1 MSDQSVPT
9 PPNPDSQR
17 LYEAMSRI
25 TEQSRRITQSFIERQ
40 TSEPREFNPLAPAVV
55 SKAYQALWQQMLTDP
70 GRLVEAQV
78 SLWQD
83 YAKLWENT
91 ARRMAGEEVEP
102 TVTPEPGDRRF
113 TDEAWSENP
122 LYDHIKQSYLLAS
135 KFMLSTV
142 RETEG
147 LDAHTAHKVDFYTRQ
162 FIDALAPTNFA
173 MTNPEVARR
182 TVETGGENLV
192 QGLSNMLEDLE
203 RGQGRLRVR
212 MTDPEKF
219 KLGEN
224 VAVTP
229 GKVVFENDLMQL
241 LQYAPATQTV
251 RKRPLLIVPPWI
263 NKYYILDLRPKNS
276 FIKWAVEQGHTVFVI
291 SWVNPDE
298 RLADKTMSDYL
309 LEGPVAALEAVGKAT
324 GEPRVNAIG
333 YCLGGTLLAATL
345 AYLKARDA
353 AEPAAP
359 ASGAWS
365 EQGLAPAT
373 AVETVE
379 AAQNAAMGESAE
391 SGGTGGTGG
400 AEEAGETE
408 GEEAGKD
415 ATITHAPRA
424 AGSAGE
430 AASVAA
436 QELAAAQN
444 AEPTAETAESAA
456 LRESA
461 APSAAGRR
469 PSIESATFFTTMVDF
484 AEPGELGVFIDEE
497 QLALVEESMK
507 DKGYFDGAKMAEAF
521 NLLRANDLIWS
532 FVINNYLMGKDPF
545 PFDLLYWNS
554 DSTRMP
560 RAMHSAYLRDMY
572 QDNRL
577 RESGGI
583 TLDGVP
589 IDLSSID
596 VPVYIL
602 STREDHIAPWKSTY
616 AATRLYRGPTRFVL
630 TMSGHIA
637 GVVNPPSAKK
647 YGYFIGEVAETPDA
661 WLESATA
668 HEGSWWPDWDAWVSE
683 HDGGEAPAREPG
695 AGALPV
701 IEDAPGR
708 YVKVRI
714 E

>member
-1 MSDQSVPT
+1 MSDQPSPT
-9 PPNPDSQR
+9 PTTPDPQH
-17 LYEAMSRI
+17 LYEAMGRI
-25 TEQSRRITQSFIERQ
+25 TEQSRRIMQSFIERQ
-40 TSEPREFNPLAPAVV
+40 ANEPREFDPLAPAVV

-70 GRLVEAQV
+70 RRLVEAQV
-78 SLWQD
+78 ALWQD

-91 ARRMAGEEVEP
+91 ARRMAGEEVAP
-102 TVTPEPGDRRF
+102 AVTPEPGDRRF
-113 TDEAWSENP
+113 KDEAWSENP

-241 LQYAPATQTV
+241 LQYAPATETV
-251 RKRPLLIVPPWI
+251 RRRPLLIVPPWI
-263 NKYYILDLRPKNS
+263 NKYYILDLRPRNS
-276 FIKWAVEQGHTVFVI
+276 FIKWAVGQGHTVFVI

-309 LEGPVAALEAVGKAT
+309 LEGPIAALEAVGQAT
-324 GEPRVNAIG
+324 GESSVNAIG

-345 AYLKARDA
+345 AYLKAAD
-353 AEPAAP
+353 
-359 ASGAWS
+359 
-365 EQGLAPAT
+365 
-373 AVETVE
+373 
-379 AAQNAAMGESAE
+379 
-391 SGGTGGTGG
+391 
-400 AEEAGETE
+400 
-408 GEEAGKD
+408 
-415 ATITHAPRA
+415 
-424 AGSAGE
+424 
-430 AASVAA
+430 
-436 QELAAAQN
+436 
-444 AEPTAETAESAA
+444 
-456 LRESA
+456 
-461 APSAAGRR
+461 RR

-484 AEPGELGVFIDEE
+484 SEPGELGVFIDEE

-572 QDNRL
+572 QNNRL
-577 RESGGI
+577 REPGGI

-589 IDLSSID
+589 IDLTSID

-602 STREDHIAPWKSTY
+602 STREDHIAPWRSTY
-616 AATRLYRGPTRFVL
+616 AATKLYGGPIRFVL
-630 TMSGHIA
+630 AMSGHIA

-647 YGYFIGEVAETPDA
+647 YGHFTGELADTPDE
-661 WLESATA
+661 WLEAAAA
-668 HEGSWWPDWDAWVSE
+668 HDGSWWPDWDAWVSE
-683 HDGGEAPAREPG
+683 WSGGETPPRVPG

>member
-1 MSDQSVPT
+1 MSDQPSPT
-9 PPNPDSQR
+9 PANPDPER
-17 LYEAMSRI
+17 LYETMGRI
-25 TEQSRRITQSFIERQ
+25 TEQSRRIMQSFIERQ
-40 TSEPREFNPLAPAVV
+40 ANEPREFNPLAPAVV

-70 GRLVEAQV
+70 RRLVEAQV
-78 SLWQD
+78 ALWQD

-91 ARRMAGEEVEP
+91 ARRMAGEEVAP
-102 TVTPEPGDRRF
+102 AVTPEPGDRRF
-113 TDEAWSENP
+113 KDEAWSENP
-122 LYDHIKQSYLLAS
+122 LYDHVKQSYLLAS

-219 KLGEN
+219 RLGEN

-241 LQYAPATQTV
+241 LQYTPTTETV

-276 FIKWAVEQGHTVFVI
+276 FIKWAVGQGHTVFVI

-298 RLADKTMSDYL
+298 RLAGKTMSDYL
-309 LEGPVAALEAVGKAT
+309 LEGPVAALEAVGQAT
-324 GEPRVNAIG
+324 GETRVNAIG

-345 AYLKARDA
+345 AYLNAADA
-353 AEPAAP
+353 ANPPAP
-359 ASGAWS
+359 
-365 EQGLAPAT
+365 ET
-373 AVETVE
+373 A
-379 AAQNAAMGESAE
+379 AE
-391 SGGTGGTGG
+391 SGD
-400 AEEAGETE
+400 AGEKPT
-408 GEEAGKD
+408 D
-415 ATITHAPRA
+415 
-424 AGSAGE
+424 AGE
-430 AASVAA
+430 AQAA
-436 QELAAAQN
+436 ESEDAGHDTQESKAAEAAGAAVMQ
-444 AEPTAETAESAA
+444 ESAA
-456 LRESA
+456 LST
-461 APSAAGRR
+461 AGRR

-497 QLALVEESMK
+497 QLALVEESMQ

-560 RAMHSAYLRDMY
+560 REMHSAYLRDMY

-577 RESGGI
+577 REPGGI

-589 IDLSSID
+589 IDLASID

-616 AATRLYRGPTRFVL
+616 AATHLYSGPIRFVL
-630 TMSGHIA
+630 AMSGHIA
-637 GVVNPPSAKK
+637 GVVNPPSANK
-647 YGYFIGEVAETPDA
+647 YGHFTGDLADTPDE
-661 WLESATA
+661 WLEAATA
-668 HEGSWWPDWDAWVSE
+668 RDGSWWPDWDAWVSE
-683 HDGGEAPAREPG
+683 WSGGETPPREPG

>member
-1 MSDQSVPT
+1 MNDSSDPT
-9 PPNPDSQR
+9 SPAPNPDPQR
-17 LYEAMSRI
+17 LYAAMTRVA
-25 TEQSRRITQSFIERQ
+25 EQSQRIMQAFVERQ
-40 TSEPREFNPLAPAVV
+40 ANEPREFDPLAPAVV
-55 SKAYQALWQQMLTDP
+55 SKAYQTLWQQMLSDP
-70 GRLVEAQV
+70 RRLVEAQV
-78 SLWQD
+78 ALWQD

-102 TVTPEPGDRRF
+102 AAAPEPGDRRF
-113 TDEAWSENP
+113 KDEAWSENP

-162 FIDALAPTNFA
+162 FVDALAPTNFA

-219 KLGEN
+219 NLGEN

-241 LQYAPATQTV
+241 LQYAPATETV
-251 RKRPLLIVPPWI
+251 RRRPLLIVPPWI

-276 FIKWAVEQGHTVFVI
+276 FIQWAVDQGHTVFVI

-298 RLADKTMSDYL
+298 RLAGTTMTDYL

-324 GEPRVNAIG
+324 GESSVNAIG

-345 AYLKARDA
+345 AYLKAT
-353 AEPAAP
+353 
-359 ASGAWS
+359 S
-365 EQGLAPAT
+365 Q
-373 AVETVE
+373 
-379 AAQNAAMGESAE
+379 
-391 SGGTGGTGG
+391 
-400 AEEAGETE
+400 
-408 GEEAGKD
+408 
-415 ATITHAPRA
+415 
-424 AGSAGE
+424 
-430 AASVAA
+430 
-436 QELAAAQN
+436 
-444 AEPTAETAESAA
+444 
-456 LRESA
+456 
-461 APSAAGRR
+461 R

-497 QLALVEESMK
+497 QLALVEESMQ
-507 DKGYFDGAKMAEAF
+507 DTGYFDGAKMAEAF

-532 FVINNYLMGKDPF
+532 FVVNNYLMGKDPF

-572 QDNRL
+572 QNNRL
-577 RESGGI
+577 REPGGI
-583 TLDGVP
+583 TLGGVP
-589 IDLSSID
+589 INLSTID

-616 AATRLYRGPTRFVL
+616 AATRLYRGPVRFVL
-630 TMSGHIA
+630 AMSGHIA
-637 GVVNPPSAKK
+637 GVVNPPSANK
-647 YGYFIGEVAETPDA
+647 YGYYTGETTETPEA
-661 WLESATA
+661 WFEAAVA

-695 AGALPV
+695 ADALPA
-701 IEDAPGR
+701 IENAPGR

>member
-1 MSDQSVPT
+1 MSDQPAQT
-9 PPNPDSQR
+9 PAQPDLQR
-17 LYEAMSRI
+17 LQAAMSRI
-25 TEQSRRITQSFIERQ
+25 TEQSQRIAQAFIERQ
-40 TSEPREFNPLAPAVV
+40 ASSPREFNPLEPAVV

-70 GRLVEAQV
+70 KRLVEAQV

-91 ARRMAGEEVEP
+91 ARRMAGEDVEP
-102 TVTPEPGDRRF
+102 AATPAPGDRRF
-113 TDEAWSENP
+113 KDDAWSENP

-203 RGQGRLRVR
+203 QGQGRLRVR
-212 MTDPEKF
+212 MTDLEKF

-241 LQYAPATQTV
+241 LQYVPATETV
-251 RKRPLLIVPPWI
+251 RTRPLLIVPPWI

-276 FIKWAVEQGHTVFVI
+276 FIKWAVDQGHTVFVI

-298 RLADKTMSDYL
+298 RLAGKSMDDYL
-309 LEGPVAALEAVGKAT
+309 LEGPVAALDAIEQAT
-324 GEPRVNAIG
+324 GESRINAIG

-353 AEPAAP
+353 ADVAEPAAR
-359 ASGAWS
+359 
-365 EQGLAPAT
+365 
-373 AVETVE
+373 
-379 AAQNAAMGESAE
+379 NA
-391 SGGTGGTGG
+391 
-400 AEEAGETE
+400 
-408 GEEAGKD
+408 D
-415 ATITHAPRA
+415 
-424 AGSAGE
+424 
-430 AASVAA
+430 
-436 QELAAAQN
+436 
-444 AEPTAETAESAA
+444 
-456 LRESA
+456 
-461 APSAAGRR
+461 RR
-469 PSIESATFFTTMVDF
+469 PVVESATFFTTMVDF
-484 AEPGELGVFIDEE
+484 EEPGELGVFIDEE
-497 QLALVEESMK
+497 QLSLVEESMEE
-507 DKGYFDGAKMAEAF
+507 KGYFDGAKMAEAF

-532 FVINNYLMGKDPF
+532 FVINNYLMGRDPF

-572 QDNRL
+572 QNNRL
-577 RESGGI
+577 REPGGI

-589 IDLSSID
+589 IDLTAID

-602 STREDHIAPWKSTY
+602 STREDHIAPWRSTY
-616 AATRLYRGPTRFVL
+616 AATGLYRGPVRFVL
-630 TMSGHIA
+630 AMSGHIA
-637 GVVNPPSAKK
+637 GVVNPPAANK
-647 YGYFIGEVAETPDA
+647 YGYFTGELAATPDA
-661 WLESATA
+661 WLDAAAA
-668 HEGSWWPDWDAWVSE
+668 HDGSWWPDWHAWVSE
-683 HDGGEAPAREPG
+683 HDGGEAAPREPG

-701 IEDAPGR
+701 IENAPGR
-708 YVKVRI
+708 YVKIRI

>member
-1 MSDQSVPT
+1 MSDQPART
-9 PPNPDSQR
+9 PAQPDLQR
-17 LYEAMSRI
+17 LQEAMSRI
-25 TEQSRRITQSFIERQ
+25 TEQSQRIAQAFVERQ
-40 TSEPREFNPLAPAVV
+40 ASSPREFNPLEPAVV

-70 GRLVEAQV
+70 KRLVEAQV

-91 ARRMAGEEVEP
+91 ARRMAGEDVEP
-102 TVTPEPGDRRF
+102 AAAPEPGDRRF
-113 TDEAWSENP
+113 KHDDWSENP

-203 RGQGRLRVR
+203 RGQGQLRVR
-212 MTDPEKF
+212 MTDLEKF

-241 LQYAPATQTV
+241 LQYVPTTEAV
-251 RKRPLLIVPPWI
+251 RTRPLLVVPPWI

-276 FIKWAVEQGHTVFVI
+276 FIKWAVDQGHTVFVI

-298 RLADKTMSDYL
+298 RLAEKSMDDYL
-309 LEGPVAALEAVGKAT
+309 LEGPVAALDAIGQAT
-324 GEPRVNAIG
+324 GESRVNAIG

-353 AEPAAP
+353 AEAGKVEQPSTAAQSGPAADTEED
-359 ASGAWS
+359 GES
-365 EQGLAPAT
+365 EEAATVARAPDTGLVVDPAT
-373 AVETVE
+373 E
-379 AAQNAAMGESAE
+379 AATAR
-391 SGGTGGTGG
+391 
-400 AEEAGETE
+400 
-408 GEEAGKD
+408 D
-415 ATITHAPRA
+415 P
-424 AGSAGE
+424 
-430 AASVAA
+430 
-436 QELAAAQN
+436 AAATG
-444 AEPTAETAESAA
+444 AV
-456 LRESA
+456 
-461 APSAAGRR
+461 GR
-469 PSIESATFFTTMVDF
+469 PVIESATFFTTMIDF
-484 AEPGELGVFIDEE
+484 EEPGELGVFIDEE
-497 QLALVEESMK
+497 QLSLVEESMEE
-507 DKGYFDGAKMAEAF
+507 KGYFDGAKMAEAF

-572 QDNRL
+572 QNNRL
-577 RESGGI
+577 REPGGI

-589 IDLSSID
+589 IDLTTID

-602 STREDHIAPWKSTY
+602 STREDHIAPWRSTY
-616 AATRLYRGPTRFVL
+616 AATGLYRGPVRFVL
-630 TMSGHIA
+630 AMSGHIA
-637 GVVNPPSAKK
+637 GVVNPPSSNK
-647 YGYFIGEVAETPDA
+647 YGYFTGELAATPDA
-661 WLESATA
+661 WLEAAAA
-668 HEGSWWPDWDAWVSE
+668 HDGSWWPDWDAWVSE
-683 HDGGEAPAREPG
+683 HDGGDATPREPG
-695 AGALPV
+695 DGALPV

>member
-1 MSDQSVPT
+1 MSDQPSPT
-9 PPNPDSQR
+9 PTTPDPQR
-17 LYEAMSRI
+17 LYEAMGRI
-25 TEQSRRITQSFIERQ
+25 TEQSRRIMQSFVERQ
-40 TSEPREFNPLAPAVV
+40 ANEPREFDPLAPAVV

-70 GRLVEAQV
+70 RRLVEAQV
-78 SLWQD
+78 ALWQD

-102 TVTPEPGDRRF
+102 AVTPEPGDRRF
-113 TDEAWSENP
+113 KDDAWSENP

-147 LDAHTAHKVDFYTRQ
+147 LDTHTAHKVDFYTRQ

-219 KLGEN
+219 RLGEN

-241 LQYAPATQTV
+241 LQYAPATETV

-276 FIKWAVEQGHTVFVI
+276 FIRWAVGQGHTVFVI

-309 LEGPVAALEAVGKAT
+309 LEGPVAALEAVGRAT
-324 GEPRVNAIG
+324 GESSVNAIG

-345 AYLKARDA
+345 AYL
-353 AEPAAP
+353 
-359 ASGAWS
+359 
-365 EQGLAPAT
+365 
-373 AVETVE
+373 
-379 AAQNAAMGESAE
+379 N
-391 SGGTGGTGG
+391 
-400 AEEAGETE
+400 
-408 GEEAGKD
+408 
-415 ATITHAPRA
+415 
-424 AGSAGE
+424 
-430 AASVAA
+430 
-436 QELAAAQN
+436 
-444 AEPTAETAESAA
+444 
-456 LRESA
+456 
-461 APSAAGRR
+461 AAGRR

-560 RAMHSAYLRDMY
+560 REMHSAYLRDMY

-577 RESGGI
+577 REPGGI

-616 AATRLYRGPTRFVL
+616 AATRLYSGPMRFVL
-630 TMSGHIA
+630 AMSGHIA
-637 GVVNPPSAKK
+637 GVVNPPSANK
-647 YGYFIGEVAETPDA
+647 YGYFTGEVAGTPDA
-661 WLESATA
+661 WIEGAAA
-668 HEGSWWPDWDAWVSE
+668 HEGSWWPDWDAWVSV

-695 AGALPV
+695 AGALPI

>member
-1 MSDQSVPT
+1 MSDQPTPT
-9 PPNPDSQR
+9 PPTPDPER
-17 LYEAMSRI
+17 LYAAMTRV
-25 TEQSRRITQSFIERQ
+25 TEQSRRIVQAFVERQ
-40 TSEPREFNPLAPAVV
+40 ADGPREFNPLEPAVI
-55 SKAYQALWQQMLTDP
+55 SKAYQELWQQMLTNP
-70 GRLVEAQV
+70 ARLVEAQV

-102 TVTPEPGDRRF
+102 TVTPAAGDRRF
-113 TDEAWSENP
+113 TDDTWSENP

-142 RETEG
+142 RETDG
-147 LDAHTAHKVDFYTRQ
+147 LDPHTAQKVDFYTRQ
-162 FIDALAPTNFA
+162 FVDALAPTNFA

-192 QGLSNMLEDLE
+192 QGLANMLEDLE
-203 RGQGRLRVR
+203 RGQGRLRIR
-212 MTDPEKF
+212 MTDLEKF

-241 LQYAPATQTV
+241 LQYSPTTATV
-251 RKRPLLIVPPWI
+251 RTRPLLIIPPWI

-276 FIKWAVEQGHTVFVI
+276 FIRWAVDQGHTVFVI

-298 RLADKTMSDYL
+298 RLAGKSMDDYL
-309 LEGPVAALEAVGKAT
+309 LEGPVAALDAIGQAT
-324 GEPRVNAIG
+324 GEDRVNAIG

-345 AYLKARDA
+345 AWLKAR
-353 AEPAAP
+353 
-359 ASGAWS
+359 
-365 EQGLAPAT
+365 
-373 AVETVE
+373 
-379 AAQNAAMGESAE
+379 
-391 SGGTGGTGG
+391 
-400 AEEAGETE
+400 
-408 GEEAGKD
+408 
-415 ATITHAPRA
+415 
-424 AGSAGE
+424 
-430 AASVAA
+430 
-436 QELAAAQN
+436 
-444 AEPTAETAESAA
+444 
-456 LRESA
+456 
-461 APSAAGRR
+461 RR
-469 PSIESATFFTTMVDF
+469 PAIDSATFFTTMVDF
-484 AEPGELGVFIDEE
+484 EAPGELGVFIDEE

-507 DKGYFDGAKMAEAF
+507 ETGYFDGAKMAEAF

-572 QDNRL
+572 QHNRL
-577 RESGGI
+577 REPGGI
-583 TLDGVP
+583 SLAGVP
-589 IDLSSID
+589 IDLTTVDLPI
-596 VPVYIL
+596 YIL
-602 STREDHIAPWKSTY
+602 STREDHIAPWRSTY
-616 AATRLYRGPTRFVL
+616 AATRLYRGPIRFVL
-630 TMSGHIA
+630 AMSGHIA
-637 GVVNPPSAKK
+637 GVVNPPAANK
-647 YGYFIGEVAETPDA
+647 YGYFTGELAATPEA

-668 HEGSWWPDWDAWVSE
+668 HDGSWWPDWDAWVSA
-683 HDGGEAPAREPG
+683 HDGGETEPREPG

>member
-1 MSDQSVPT
+1 MSDQPAQT
-9 PPNPDSQR
+9 PAQPDLQR
-17 LYEAMSRI
+17 LQAAMSRI
-25 TEQSRRITQSFIERQ
+25 TEQSQRIAQAFIERQ
-40 TSEPREFNPLAPAVV
+40 ASSPREFNPLEPAVV

-70 GRLVEAQV
+70 KRLVEAQV

-91 ARRMAGEEVEP
+91 ARRMAGEDVEP
-102 TVTPEPGDRRF
+102 AATPAPGDRRF
-113 TDEAWSENP
+113 KDDAWSENP

-212 MTDPEKF
+212 MTDLEKF

-241 LQYAPATQTV
+241 LQYVPATETV
-251 RKRPLLIVPPWI
+251 RTRPLLIVPPWI

-276 FIKWAVEQGHTVFVI
+276 FIKWAVDQGHTVFVI

-298 RLADKTMSDYL
+298 RLAGKSMDDYL
-309 LEGPVAALEAVGKAT
+309 LEGPVAALDAIEQAT
-324 GEPRVNAIG
+324 GESRINAIG

-353 AEPAAP
+353 ADVAEPAAR
-359 ASGAWS
+359 
-365 EQGLAPAT
+365 
-373 AVETVE
+373 
-379 AAQNAAMGESAE
+379 NA
-391 SGGTGGTGG
+391 
-400 AEEAGETE
+400 
-408 GEEAGKD
+408 D
-415 ATITHAPRA
+415 
-424 AGSAGE
+424 
-430 AASVAA
+430 
-436 QELAAAQN
+436 
-444 AEPTAETAESAA
+444 
-456 LRESA
+456 
-461 APSAAGRR
+461 RR
-469 PSIESATFFTTMVDF
+469 PVIESATFFTTMVDF
-484 AEPGELGVFIDEE
+484 EEPGELGVFIDEE
-497 QLALVEESMK
+497 QLSLVEESMEE
-507 DKGYFDGAKMAEAF
+507 KGYFDGAKMAEAF

-532 FVINNYLMGKDPF
+532 FVINNYLMGRDPF

-572 QDNRL
+572 QNNRL
-577 RESGGI
+577 REPGGI

-589 IDLSSID
+589 IDLTAID

-602 STREDHIAPWKSTY
+602 STREDHIAPWRSTY
-616 AATRLYRGPTRFVL
+616 AATGLYRGPVRFVL
-630 TMSGHIA
+630 AMSGHIA
-637 GVVNPPSAKK
+637 GVVNPPSANK
-647 YGYFIGEVAETPDA
+647 YGYFTGELAATPDA
-661 WLESATA
+661 WLDAAAA
-668 HEGSWWPDWDAWVSE
+668 HDGSWWPDWDAWVSE
-683 HDGGEAPAREPG
+683 HDGGEAAPREPG

-701 IEDAPGR
+701 IENAPGR
-708 YVKVRI
+708 YVKIRI

>member
-1 MSDQSVPT
+1 MSDQPART
-9 PPNPDSQR
+9 PVQPDLQR
-17 LYEAMSRI
+17 LQEAMSRI
-25 TEQSRRITQSFIERQ
+25 TEQSQRIAQAFVERQ
-40 TSEPREFNPLAPAVV
+40 ASSPREFNPLDPAVV

-70 GRLVEAQV
+70 KRLVEAQV

-91 ARRMAGEEVEP
+91 ARRMAGEDVEP
-102 TVTPEPGDRRF
+102 AAAPEPGDRRF
-113 TDEAWSENP
+113 KDDAWSENP

-203 RGQGRLRVR
+203 RGQGQLRVR
-212 MTDPEKF
+212 MTDLEKF

-241 LQYAPATQTV
+241 LQYVPTTEAV
-251 RKRPLLIVPPWI
+251 RTRPLLLVPPWI

-276 FIKWAVEQGHTVFVI
+276 FIKWAVDQGHTVFVI

-298 RLADKTMSDYL
+298 RLAEKSMDDYL
-309 LEGPVAALEAVGKAT
+309 LEGPVAALDAIGQAT
-324 GEPRVNAIG
+324 GESRVNAIG

-353 AEPAAP
+353 AEAGKVEQPSTAAQSGPAADTEED
-359 ASGAWS
+359 GES
-365 EQGLAPAT
+365 EEAATVARAPDTGLAVDPAT
-373 AVETVE
+373 E
-379 AAQNAAMGESAE
+379 AA
-391 SGGTGGTGG
+391 T
-400 AEEAGETE
+400 
-408 GEEAGKD
+408 
-415 ATITHAPRA
+415 
-424 AGSAGE
+424 
-430 AASVAA
+430 A
-436 QELAAAQN
+436 QDPAAATG
-444 AEPTAETAESAA
+444 AV
-456 LRESA
+456 
-461 APSAAGRR
+461 GR
-469 PSIESATFFTTMVDF
+469 PVIESATFFTTMVDF
-484 AEPGELGVFIDEE
+484 EEPGELGVFIDEE
-497 QLALVEESMK
+497 QLSLVEESMEE
-507 DKGYFDGAKMAEAF
+507 KGYFDGTKMAEAF

-572 QDNRL
+572 QNNRL
-577 RESGGI
+577 REPGGI

-589 IDLSSID
+589 IDLTTID

-602 STREDHIAPWKSTY
+602 STREDHIAPWRSTY
-616 AATRLYRGPTRFVL
+616 AATGIYRGPVRFVL
-630 TMSGHIA
+630 AMSGHIA
-637 GVVNPPSAKK
+637 GVVNPPSANK
-647 YGYFIGEVAETPDA
+647 YGYFTGELAATPDA
-661 WLESATA
+661 WLEAAAA
-668 HEGSWWPDWDAWVSE
+668 HDGSWWPDWDAWVSE
-683 HDGGEAPAREPG
+683 HDGGEATPREPG
-695 AGALPV
+695 NGALPV

>member
-1 MSDQSVPT
+1 MSDQPSPVPS
-9 PPNPDSQR
+9 NPDSER
-17 LYEAMSRI
+17 LYAAMSRV
-25 TEQSRRITQSFIERQ
+25 TEQSQRIVQAFVERQ
-40 TSEPREFNPLAPAVV
+40 ASSPREFNPLEPAVI

-70 GRLVEAQV
+70 RRLVEAQV

-91 ARRMAGEEVEP
+91 ARRMAGEDGEDVEP
-102 TVTPEPGDRRF
+102 AAAPEPGDRRF
-113 TDEAWSENP
+113 KDDAWTENP

-142 RETEG
+142 RETQG
-147 LDAHTAHKVDFYTRQ
+147 LDAHTARKVNFYTRQ

-203 RGQGRLRVR
+203 RGQGRLRIR
-212 MTDPEKF
+212 MTDLEKF

-241 LQYAPATQTV
+241 IQYVPTTEVV

-263 NKYYILDLRPKNS
+263 NKFYILDLRPKNS
-276 FIKWAVEQGHTVFVI
+276 FIKWAVERGHTVFVI

-298 RLADKTMSDYL
+298 QLAEKSMDDYM
-309 LEGPVAALEAVGKAT
+309 LEGPVAALDAIEKAT
-324 GEPRVNAIG
+324 GESRVNAIG

-345 AYLKARDA
+345 AYLKAGRTA
-353 AEPAAP
+353 QTTE
-359 ASGAWS
+359 
-365 EQGLAPAT
+365 AT
-373 AVETVE
+373 
-379 AAQNAAMGESAE
+379 
-391 SGGTGGTGG
+391 
-400 AEEAGETE
+400 
-408 GEEAGKD
+408 
-415 ATITHAPRA
+415 
-424 AGSAGE
+424 
-430 AASVAA
+430 
-436 QELAAAQN
+436 
-444 AEPTAETAESAA
+444 
-456 LRESA
+456 
-461 APSAAGRR
+461 GRR
-469 PSIESATFFTTMVDF
+469 SVIESATFFTTMVDF
-484 AEPGELGVFIDEE
+484 EEPGELGVFIDEE
-497 QLALVEESMK
+497 QLSLVEESMK
-507 DKGYFDGAKMAEAF
+507 EKGYFDGSKMAETF

-572 QDNRL
+572 QHNRL
-577 RESGGI
+577 REPGGI

-589 IDLSSID
+589 IDLATVDAPI
-596 VPVYIL
+596 YIL
-602 STREDHIAPWKSTY
+602 STREDHIAPWRSTY
-616 AATRLYRGPTRFVL
+616 AATRLYRGPIRFVL
-630 TMSGHIA
+630 AMSGHIA
-637 GVVNPPSAKK
+637 GVVNPPAANK
-647 YGYFIGEVAETPDA
+647 YGYFTGEIASAPDT
-661 WLESATA
+661 WLEAATA
-668 HEGSWWPDWDAWVSE
+668 HDGSWWPDWDAWVGK
-683 HDGGEAPAREPG
+683 HDGGEAPPREPG

>member
-1 MSDQSVPT
+1 MSNQSTPV
-9 PPNPDSQR
+9 PPNPDPQR
-17 LYEAMSRI
+17 LYAAMSRVA
-25 TEQSRRITQSFIERQ
+25 EQSRRITQAFIERQ
-40 TSEPREFNPLAPAVV
+40 ASGSRELNPLDPGVV

-70 GRLVEAQV
+70 ERLVQAQV

-91 ARRMAGEEVEP
+91 ARRMAGEDVEP
-102 TVTPEPGDRRF
+102 VATPEPGDRRF
-113 TDEAWSENP
+113 TDDTWSENP

-173 MTNPEVARR
+173 VTNPEVARR

-192 QGLSNMLEDLE
+192 RGLSNMLEDLE

-212 MTDPEKF
+212 MTDLEKF

-241 LQYAPATQTV
+241 LQYTPTTETV
-251 RKRPLLIVPPWI
+251 RRRPLLIVPPWI
-263 NKYYILDLRPKNS
+263 NKYYVLDLRPKNS
-276 FIKWAVEQGHTVFVI
+276 FIKWVVDQGHTVFVI

-298 RLADKTMSDYL
+298 KLAGKRMDDYL
-309 LEGPVAALEAVGKAT
+309 LEGPVAALHAIGQAT
-324 GEPRVNAIG
+324 GESVVNAIG

-345 AYLKARDA
+345 AYLKARNAADP
-353 AEPAAP
+353 AEPANVADTKELMAP
-359 ASGAWS
+359 A
-365 EQGLAPAT
+365 
-373 AVETVE
+373 
-379 AAQNAAMGESAE
+379 NAAMAAGAGEA
-391 SGGTGGTGG
+391 
-400 AEEAGETE
+400 AEAGEAAKITE
-408 GEEAGKD
+408 APN
-415 ATITHAPRA
+415 ATGA
-424 AGSAGE
+424 AGE
-430 AASVAA
+430 AASAA
-436 QELAAAQN
+436 TRDPAAA
-444 AEPTAETAESAA
+444 P
-456 LRESA
+456 
-461 APSAAGRR
+461 AAG
-469 PSIESATFFTTMVDF
+469 PLPAIESATFFTTMVDF
-484 AEPGELGVFIDEE
+484 EAPGELGVFIDEE
-497 QLALVEESMK
+497 QLALVEESMEE
-507 DKGYFDGAKMAEAF
+507 KGYFDGAKMAEAF

-560 RAMHSAYLRDMY
+560 RVMHSAYLREMY
-572 QDNRL
+572 QHNRL
-577 RESGGI
+577 REPGGI

-589 IDLSSID
+589 IDLATID

-602 STREDHIAPWKSTY
+602 STREDHIAPWRSTY
-616 AATRLYRGPTRFVL
+616 AATRLYRGPIRFVL
-630 TMSGHIA
+630 AMSGHIA
-637 GVVNPPSAKK
+637 GVVNPPAANK
-647 YGYFIGEVAETPDA
+647 YGYFTGKLADTPEA
-661 WLESATA
+661 WLEAATA
-668 HEGSWWPDWDAWVSE
+668 HDGSWWPDWDTWVSG
-683 HDGGEAPAREPG
+683 HDGGEAPPREPG
-695 AGALPV
+695 AGALPA

>member
-1 MSDQSVPT
+1 MSGQSTPI
-9 PPNPDSQR
+9 PPNPDPER
-17 LYEAMSRI
+17 LYAAMSRV
-25 TEQSRRITQSFIERQ
+25 TEQSRRIVQAFVERQ
-40 TSEPREFNPLAPAVV
+40 ANSSREFNPLDPAVI
-55 SKAYQALWQQMLTDP
+55 STAYQELWQQMLTNP
-70 GRLVEAQV
+70 GRIVEAQV

-102 TVTPEPGDRRF
+102 TVTPAAGDRRF
-113 TDEAWSENP
+113 TDDTWSENP

-142 RETEG
+142 RETDG
-147 LDAHTAHKVDFYTRQ
+147 LDPHTAQKVDFYTRQ

-203 RGQGRLRVR
+203 RGQGRLRIR
-212 MTDPEKF
+212 MTDLEKF

-229 GKVVFENDLMQL
+229 GKVVYENDLMQL
-241 LQYAPATQTV
+241 LQYSPTTETV
-251 RKRPLLIVPPWI
+251 RTRPLLVIPPWI

-276 FIKWAVEQGHTVFVI
+276 FIRWAVGQGHTVFVI

-298 RLADKTMSDYL
+298 RLAEKSMDDYL
-309 LEGPVAALEAVGKAT
+309 LEGPVAALDAIGQTT
-324 GEPRVNAIG
+324 GEDRVNAIG

-345 AYLKARDA
+345 AWLKARERDA
-353 AEPAAP
+353 IA
-359 ASGAWS
+359 
-365 EQGLAPAT
+365 
-373 AVETVE
+373 
-379 AAQNAAMGESAE
+379 
-391 SGGTGGTGG
+391 
-400 AEEAGETE
+400 
-408 GEEAGKD
+408 
-415 ATITHAPRA
+415 
-424 AGSAGE
+424 
-430 AASVAA
+430 
-436 QELAAAQN
+436 
-444 AEPTAETAESAA
+444 
-456 LRESA
+456 
-461 APSAAGRR
+461 
-469 PSIESATFFTTMVDF
+469 SATFFTTMVDF
-484 AEPGELGVFIDEE
+484 EEPGELGVFIDEE
-497 QLALVEESMK
+497 QLALVEESMQE
-507 DKGYFDGAKMAEAF
+507 KGYFDGAKMAEAF

-572 QDNRL
+572 QHNRL
-577 RESGGI
+577 REPGGI
-583 TLDGVP
+583 SLDGVP
-589 IDLSSID
+589 IDLTTID
-596 VPVYIL
+596 LPIYIL
-602 STREDHIAPWKSTY
+602 STREDHIAPWRSTY
-616 AATRLYRGPTRFVL
+616 AATRLYRGPIRFVL
-630 TMSGHIA
+630 AMSGHIA
-637 GVVNPPSAKK
+637 GVVNPPAANK
-647 YGYFIGEVAETPDA
+647 YGYFTGELAPTPEG

-668 HEGSWWPDWDAWVSE
+668 HDGSWWPDWDAWVSA
-683 HDGGEAPAREPG
+683 HDGGETEPREPG

>member
-1 MSDQSVPT
+1 MSDQPSAT
-9 PPNPDSQR
+9 PLNPDSER
-17 LYEAMSRI
+17 LYAAMSRV
-25 TEQSRRITQSFIERQ
+25 TEQSQRIVQAFVERQ
-40 TSEPREFNPLAPAVV
+40 ASSPREFNPLEPAVI

-70 GRLVEAQV
+70 RRLVEAQV

-91 ARRMAGEEVEP
+91 ARRMAGEDGEDVEP
-102 TVTPEPGDRRF
+102 AAAPEPRDRRF
-113 TDEAWSENP
+113 KDDAWAENP

-147 LDAHTAHKVDFYTRQ
+147 LDAHTAQKVDFYTRQ

-203 RGQGRLRVR
+203 RGQGRLRIR
-212 MTDPEKF
+212 MTDLEKF

-241 LQYAPATQTV
+241 IQYVPTTEVV

-263 NKYYILDLRPKNS
+263 NKFYILDLRPKNS
-276 FIKWAVEQGHTVFVI
+276 FIKWAVERGHTVFVI

-298 RLADKTMSDYL
+298 QLAEKSMDDYM
-309 LEGPVAALEAVGKAT
+309 LEGPVAALDAIEKAT
-324 GEPRVNAIG
+324 GESRVNAIG

-345 AYLKARDA
+345 AYLKAGR
-353 AEPAAP
+353 
-359 ASGAWS
+359 
-365 EQGLAPAT
+365 T
-373 AVETVE
+373 AQT
-379 AAQNAAMGESAE
+379 
-391 SGGTGGTGG
+391 
-400 AEEAGETE
+400 TE
-408 GEEAGKD
+408 
-415 ATITHAPRA
+415 
-424 AGSAGE
+424 
-430 AASVAA
+430 
-436 QELAAAQN
+436 
-444 AEPTAETAESAA
+444 
-456 LRESA
+456 
-461 APSAAGRR
+461 AAGRR
-469 PSIESATFFTTMVDF
+469 SVIESATFFTTMVDF
-484 AEPGELGVFIDEE
+484 EEPGDLGVFIDEE
-497 QLALVEESMK
+497 QLSLVEESMK
-507 DKGYFDGAKMAEAF
+507 EKGYFDGSKMAEAF

-572 QDNRL
+572 QHNRL
-577 RESGGI
+577 REPGGI

-589 IDLSSID
+589 IDLATVD
-596 VPVYIL
+596 VPIYIL
-602 STREDHIAPWKSTY
+602 STREDHIAPWRSTY
-616 AATRLYRGPTRFVL
+616 AATRLYRGPIRFVL
-630 TMSGHIA
+630 AMSGHIA
-637 GVVNPPSAKK
+637 GVVNPPAANK
-647 YGYFIGEVAETPDA
+647 YGYFTGEIASAPDT
-661 WLESATA
+661 WLEAATA
-668 HEGSWWPDWDAWVSE
+668 HDGSWWPDWDAWVSK
-683 HDGGEAPAREPG
+683 HDGGEAPPREPG

>member
-1 MSDQSVPT
+1 MSDQSTPT
-9 PPNPDSQR
+9 PPNPDLQR
-17 LYEAMSRI
+17 LHAAMGRV
-25 TEQSRRITQSFIERQ
+25 TEQSRRIMQTFIERQ
-40 TSEPREFNPLAPAVV
+40 ANSPREFNPLEPAVV

-70 GRLVEAQV
+70 RRLVEAQV

-91 ARRMAGEEVEP
+91 ARRLAGEEVEP
-102 TVTPEPGDRRF
+102 AVTPQPGDRRF
-113 TDEAWSENP
+113 KDDAWSENP

-162 FIDALAPTNFA
+162 FIDTLAPTNFA

-203 RGQGRLRVR
+203 RGQGQLRVR
-212 MTDPEKF
+212 MTDLEKF

-241 LQYAPATQTV
+241 LQYAPATETV
-251 RKRPLLIVPPWI
+251 RKRPLLVVPPWI

-276 FIKWAVEQGHTVFVI
+276 FIKWAVDQGHTVFVI

-298 RLADKTMSDYL
+298 RLAEKTMDDYL
-309 LEGPVAALEAVGKAT
+309 LEGPVAALDAIGKAT
-324 GEPRVNAIG
+324 GESEVNAIG

-345 AYLKARDA
+345 AYLKARNAGEAGEPPGPADVAETVQVVEPSKDPEA
-353 AEPAAP
+353 AEAT
-359 ASGAWS
+359 
-365 EQGLAPAT
+365 QG
-373 AVETVE
+373 VE
-379 AAQNAAMGESAE
+379 
-391 SGGTGGTGG
+391 TGGTGD
-400 AEEAGETE
+400 AGE
-408 GEEAGKD
+408 
-415 ATITHAPRA
+415 
-424 AGSAGE
+424 AGSAGDAAEVLPAPEDSETPGSATE
-430 AASVAA
+430 AASPDAVQDPRAA
-436 QELAAAQN
+436 R
-444 AEPTAETAESAA
+444 PTDRSPAIA
-456 LRESA
+456 
-461 APSAAGRR
+461 
-469 PSIESATFFTTMVDF
+469 SATFFTTMVDF
-484 AEPGELGVFIDEE
+484 EEPGELGVFIDEE

-507 DKGYFDGAKMAEAF
+507 ETGYFDGAKMAEAF

-560 RAMHSAYLRDMY
+560 RAMHSAYLRGMY
-572 QDNRL
+572 QHNRL
-577 RESGGI
+577 REPGGI

-589 IDLSSID
+589 IDLTSID

-616 AATRLYRGPTRFVL
+616 AATRLYRGPVRFVL
-630 TMSGHIA
+630 AMSGHIA
-637 GVVNPPSAKK
+637 GVVNPPSANK
-647 YGYFIGEVAETPDA
+647 YGHFTGELADTPEA
-661 WLESATA
+661 WLEAATA
-668 HEGSWWPDWDAWVSE
+668 HDGSWWPDWDAWVSE
-683 HDGGEAPAREPG
+683 YSGGGETAPREPG
-695 AGALPV
+695 AGALPA

>member
-1 MSDQSVPT
+1 MSDQPAPT
-9 PPNPDSQR
+9 ATKSDPQR
-17 LYEAMSRI
+17 LHAAMSRI
-25 TEQSRRITQSFIERQ
+25 TEQSRRIMQAFIERQ
-40 TSEPREFNPLAPAVV
+40 ANSPREFNPLEPAVV
-55 SKAYQALWQQMLTDP
+55 SKAYQELWQQMLTDP
-70 GRLVEAQV
+70 IRLVEAQV

-91 ARRMAGEEVEP
+91 ARRMAGEDVEP
-102 TVTPEPGDRRF
+102 AVTPEPGDRRF
-113 TDEAWSENP
+113 KDDTWSENP

-203 RGQGRLRVR
+203 RGQGQLRVR
-212 MTDPEKF
+212 MTDLEKF

-241 LQYAPATQTV
+241 LQYAPTTKTV
-251 RKRPLLIVPPWI
+251 RKRPLLVIPPWI

-276 FIKWAVEQGHTVFVI
+276 FIKWAVDQGHTVFVI

-298 RLADKTMSDYL
+298 RLAEKSMDDYL
-309 LEGPVAALEAVGKAT
+309 LEGPAAALDAIEQAT
-324 GEPRVNAIG
+324 GESRVNAIG

-345 AYLKARDA
+345 AYLKAREAADSAESADA
-353 AEPAAP
+353 AESGEAGRPSNAA
-359 ASGAWS
+359 
-365 EQGLAPAT
+365 
-373 AVETVE
+373 E
-379 AAQNAAMGESAE
+379 AAEGV
-391 SGGTGGTGG
+391 
-400 AEEAGETE
+400 EAGEPGE
-408 GEEAGKD
+408 SEEAAAVTVAPETNQAAD
-415 ATITHAPRA
+415 AAAEAETVQDPVAVRA
-424 AGSAGE
+424 AS
-430 AASVAA
+430 
-436 QELAAAQN
+436 
-444 AEPTAETAESAA
+444 
-456 LRESA
+456 LR
-461 APSAAGRR
+461 PV
-469 PSIESATFFTTMVDF
+469 IESATFFTTMVDF
-484 AEPGELGVFIDEE
+484 EEPGELGVFIDEE
-497 QLALVEESMK
+497 QLLLVEESMK
-507 DKGYFDGAKMAEAF
+507 EKGYFDGAKMAEAF

-572 QDNRL
+572 QNNRL
-577 RESGGI
+577 REPGGI

-589 IDLSSID
+589 IDLASID
-596 VPVYIL
+596 VPTYIL
-602 STREDHIAPWKSTY
+602 STREDHIAPWRSTY
-616 AATRLYRGPTRFVL
+616 AATRLYRGPIRFVL
-630 TMSGHIA
+630 AMSGHIA
-637 GVVNPPSAKK
+637 GVVNPPSANK
-647 YGYFIGEVAETPDA
+647 YGHFTGELADTPDA
-661 WLESATA
+661 WLEAAAA
-668 HEGSWWPDWDAWVSE
+668 HDGSWWPDWDAWVSE
-683 HDGGEAPAREPG
+683 HDGGETTPREPG
-695 AGALPV
+695 DGALPV

-708 YVKVRI
+708 YVKVRV

>member
-1 MSDQSVPT
+1 MSDQPPPA
-9 PPNPDSQR
+9 PPNPDPQR
-17 LYEAMSRI
+17 LYAAMSRI
-25 TEQSRRITQSFIERQ
+25 TEQSRSIMQAFIERQ
-40 TSEPREFNPLAPAVV
+40 ANSPREFNPLEPAVV
-55 SKAYQALWQQMLTDP
+55 STAYQALWQQMLTDP
-70 GRLVEAQV
+70 KRLVEAQV
-78 SLWQD
+78 ALWQD

-102 TVTPEPGDRRF
+102 AVTPEPGDRRF
-113 TDEAWSENP
+113 KDDAWSENP

-142 RETEG
+142 RETDG
-147 LDAHTAHKVDFYTRQ
+147 LDPHTAQKVDFYTRQ
-162 FIDALAPTNFA
+162 FVDALAPTNFA

-192 QGLSNMLEDLE
+192 QGLANMLEDLE
-203 RGQGRLRVR
+203 RGQGRLRIR
-212 MTDPEKF
+212 MTDLEKF

-241 LQYAPATQTV
+241 LQYSPTTATV
-251 RKRPLLIVPPWI
+251 RTRPLLIIPPWI

-276 FIKWAVEQGHTVFVI
+276 FIRWAVDQGHTVFVI

-298 RLADKTMSDYL
+298 RLAGKSMDDYL
-309 LEGPVAALEAVGKAT
+309 LEGPVAALDAIGQAT
-324 GEPRVNAIG
+324 GEDRVNAIG

-345 AYLKARDA
+345 AWLKARQR
-353 AEPAAP
+353 PA
-359 ASGAWS
+359 
-365 EQGLAPAT
+365 
-373 AVETVE
+373 
-379 AAQNAAMGESAE
+379 
-391 SGGTGGTGG
+391 
-400 AEEAGETE
+400 
-408 GEEAGKD
+408 
-415 ATITHAPRA
+415 
-424 AGSAGE
+424 
-430 AASVAA
+430 
-436 QELAAAQN
+436 
-444 AEPTAETAESAA
+444 
-456 LRESA
+456 
-461 APSAAGRR
+461 
-469 PSIESATFFTTMVDF
+469 IESATFFTTMVDF
-484 AEPGELGVFIDEE
+484 EAPGELGVFIDEE

-507 DKGYFDGAKMAEAF
+507 ETGYFDGAKMAEAF

-572 QDNRL
+572 QHNRL
-577 RESGGI
+577 REPGGI
-583 TLDGVP
+583 SLAGVP
-589 IDLSSID
+589 IDLTTVDLPI
-596 VPVYIL
+596 YIL
-602 STREDHIAPWKSTY
+602 STREDHIAPWRSTY
-616 AATRLYRGPTRFVL
+616 AATRLYRGPIRFVL
-630 TMSGHIA
+630 AMSGHIA
-637 GVVNPPSAKK
+637 GVVNPPAANK
-647 YGYFIGEVAETPDA
+647 YGYFTGELAATPEA

-668 HEGSWWPDWDAWVSE
+668 HDGSWWPDWDAWVSE
-683 HDGGEAPAREPG
+683 HDGGETAPREPG

>member
-1 MSDQSVPT
+1 MSDQSTPT
-9 PPNPDSQR
+9 PPSPDPER
-17 LYEAMSRI
+17 LHAAMARVA
-25 TEQSRRITQSFIERQ
+25 EQSRRIVQAFVERQ
-40 TSEPREFNPLAPAVV
+40 ADSPREFNPLEPAVI
-55 SKAYQALWQQMLTDP
+55 SKAYQELWQQMLTDP

-83 YAKLWENT
+83 YAKLWETT

-102 TVTPEPGDRRF
+102 AVTPEAGDRRF
-113 TDEAWSENP
+113 KDDTWSENP

-142 RETEG
+142 RETDG
-147 LDAHTAHKVDFYTRQ
+147 LDRHTAQKVDFYTRQ
-162 FIDALAPTNFA
+162 FVDALAPTNFA

-203 RGQGRLRVR
+203 RGQGRLRIR
-212 MTDPEKF
+212 MTDLEKF
-219 KLGEN
+219 RLGEN

-241 LQYAPATQTV
+241 LQYSPTTETV
-251 RKRPLLIVPPWI
+251 RTRPLLVIPPWI

-276 FIKWAVEQGHTVFVI
+276 FIRWAVDQGHTVFVI

-298 RLADKTMSDYL
+298 RLAEKSMDDYL
-309 LEGPVAALEAVGKAT
+309 LEGPIAALDAIGQAT
-324 GEPRVNAIG
+324 GEDRVNAIG

-345 AYLKARDA
+345 AWLKA
-353 AEPAAP
+353 
-359 ASGAWS
+359 G
-365 EQGLAPAT
+365 
-373 AVETVE
+373 
-379 AAQNAAMGESAE
+379 NAAVTPDTAR
-391 SGGTGGTGG
+391 TGV
-400 AEEAGETE
+400 
-408 GEEAGKD
+408 D
-415 ATITHAPRA
+415 
-424 AGSAGE
+424 
-430 AASVAA
+430 
-436 QELAAAQN
+436 
-444 AEPTAETAESAA
+444 
-456 LRESA
+456 
-461 APSAAGRR
+461 GRR
-469 PSIESATFFTTMVDF
+469 PAIESATFFTTMVDF
-484 AEPGELGVFIDEE
+484 EAPGDLGVFIDEE

-507 DKGYFDGAKMAEAF
+507 EKGYFDGAKMAEAF

-572 QDNRL
+572 QHNRL
-577 RESGGI
+577 REPGGVS
-583 TLDGVP
+583 LDGVP
-589 IDLSSID
+589 IDLTTID
-596 VPVYIL
+596 LPIYIL
-602 STREDHIAPWKSTY
+602 STREDHIAPWRSTY
-616 AATRLYRGPTRFVL
+616 AATRLYGGPIRFVL
-630 TMSGHIA
+630 AMSGHIA
-637 GVVNPPSAKK
+637 GVVNPPAANK
-647 YGYFIGEVAETPDA
+647 YGYFTGELAPTPDT
-661 WLESATA
+661 WLESAAA
-668 HEGSWWPDWDAWVSE
+668 HDGSWWPDWDAWVSE
-683 HDGGEAPAREPG
+683 HSGGEAQPREPG

>member
-1 MSDQSVPT
+1 MSSQSAPPPPKT
-9 PPNPDSQR
+9 PPQR
-17 LYEAMSRI
+17 RVEAMSQVN
-25 TEQSRRITQSFIERQ
+25 EQSRRIMQAFIERQ
-40 TSEPREFNPLAPAVV
+40 ANEPREFNPLAPAVV

-70 GRLVEAQV
+70 ARLVEAQV

-83 YAKLWENT
+83 YARLWENT

-113 TDEAWSENP
+113 KDEAWSENP

-147 LDAHTAHKVDFYTRQ
+147 LDSHIARKVDFYTRQ

-192 QGLSNMLEDLE
+192 KGLSNMLEDLE

-212 MTDPEKF
+212 MTDLEKF

-241 LQYAPATQTV
+241 LQYAPATETV
-251 RKRPLLIVPPWI
+251 RRRPLLIIPPWI

-276 FIKWAVEQGHTVFVI
+276 FIRWTVGRGHSVFVI

-298 RLADKTMSDYL
+298 RLAGKTMTDYL
-309 LEGPVAALEAVGKAT
+309 LEGPIAALEAVGKAT
-324 GEPRVNAIG
+324 GESSVNAIG

-345 AYLKARDA
+345 AYLKAGAGTD
-353 AEPAAP
+353 PAAP
-359 ASGAWS
+359 AHADEAGGDARARKSAKGSKA
-365 EQGLAPAT
+365 A
-373 AVETVE
+373 E
-379 AAQNAAMGESAE
+379 AA
-391 SGGTGGTGG
+391 
-400 AEEAGETE
+400 
-408 GEEAGKD
+408 
-415 ATITHAPRA
+415 RA
-424 AGSAGE
+424 AARAKAASPTSAG
-430 AASVAA
+430 
-436 QELAAAQN
+436 
-444 AEPTAETAESAA
+444 
-456 LRESA
+456 
-461 APSAAGRR
+461 GR

-484 AEPGELGVFIDEE
+484 SEPGELGVFIDEE

-560 RAMHSAYLRDMY
+560 REMHSAYLRDMY
-572 QDNRL
+572 QNNLL
-577 RESGGI
+577 REPGGI

-589 IDLSSID
+589 IDLAAID
-596 VPVYIL
+596 VPVYVL

-616 AATRLYRGPTRFVL
+616 AATRLYRGPIRFVL
-630 TMSGHIA
+630 AMSGHIA
-637 GVVNPPSAKK
+637 GVVNPPAANK
-647 YGYFIGEVAETPDA
+647 YGYFTGDVAETPDA
-661 WLESATA
+661 WFEAATT

-683 HDGGEAPAREPG
+683 RDDRAEVPAREPG

>member
-1 MSDQSVPT
+1 MNDSSDPI
-9 PPNPDSQR
+9 PPAPNPDPQH
-17 LYEAMSRI
+17 LYAAMTRVA
-25 TEQSRRITQSFIERQ
+25 EQSQCIMRAFVERQ
-40 TSEPREFNPLAPAVV
+40 ANEPREFDPLAPAVV
-55 SKAYQALWQQMLTDP
+55 SKAYQALWQQMLSDP
-70 GRLVEAQV
+70 RRLVEAQV
-78 SLWQD
+78 ALWQD

-91 ARRMAGEEVEP
+91 ARRLAGEEVAP
-102 TVTPEPGDRRF
+102 AATPEPGDRRF
-113 TDEAWSENP
+113 KDEAWSENP

-162 FIDALAPTNFA
+162 FVDALAPTNFA

-219 KLGEN
+219 RLGEN

-241 LQYAPATQTV
+241 LQYAPATETV
-251 RKRPLLIVPPWI
+251 RRRPLLIVPPWI

-276 FIKWAVEQGHTVFVI
+276 FIRWAVERGHTVFVI

-298 RLADKTMSDYL
+298 RLAGKTMTDYL

-324 GEPRVNAIG
+324 GESSVNAIG

-345 AYLKARDA
+345 AYLKTRDA
-353 AEPAAP
+353 ADAVRAAENGDAGESP
-359 ASGAWS
+359 
-365 EQGLAPAT
+365 
-373 AVETVE
+373 E
-379 AAQNAAMGESAE
+379 AATDAEETPAAE
-391 SGGTGGTGG
+391 SGDTDEIRREPEAVENAWAATETTG
-400 AEEAGETE
+400 
-408 GEEAGKD
+408 
-415 ATITHAPRA
+415 
-424 AGSAGE
+424 
-430 AASVAA
+430 
-436 QELAAAQN
+436 
-444 AEPTAETAESAA
+444 
-456 LRESA
+456 
-461 APSAAGRR
+461 AAGRPETTNPSATDRR
-469 PSIESATFFTTMVDF
+469 PAVESATFFTTMVDF

-497 QLALVEESMK
+497 QLALVEESMQ
-507 DKGYFDGAKMAEAF
+507 DTGYFDGAKMAEAF

-532 FVINNYLMGKDPF
+532 FVVNNYLMGKDPF

-572 QDNRL
+572 QNNRL
-577 RESGGI
+577 REPGGI

-589 IDLSSID
+589 INLSTID

-616 AATRLYRGPTRFVL
+616 AATRLYRGPVRFVL
-630 TMSGHIA
+630 AMSGHIA
-637 GVVNPPSAKK
+637 GVVNPPSANK
-647 YGYFIGEVAETPDA
+647 YGYYTGETTETPEA
-661 WLESATA
+661 WFEAAVA

-695 AGALPV
+695 ADALPA
-701 IEDAPGR
+701 IENAPGR

>member
-9 PPNPDSQR
+9 TPNPDPQR

-25 TEQSRRITQSFIERQ
+25 TEQSRRIMQSFIERQ
-40 TSEPREFNPLAPAVV
+40 ANEPREFNPLAPAVV

-70 GRLVEAQV
+70 RRLVEAQV
-78 SLWQD
+78 ALWQD

-102 TVTPEPGDRRF
+102 AVTPEPGDRRF
-113 TDEAWSENP
+113 KDEAWSENP

-241 LQYAPATQTV
+241 LQYAPATDTV

-276 FIKWAVEQGHTVFVI
+276 FIKWAVDQGHTVFVI

-324 GEPRVNAIG
+324 GESRVNAIG

-345 AYLKARDA
+345 AYLKAADAADPSAPETAAESGDAGESPEAAADA
-353 AEPAAP
+353 AE
-359 ASGAWS
+359 G
-365 EQGLAPAT
+365 Q
-373 AVETVE
+373 AVE
-379 AAQNAAMGESAE
+379 
-391 SGGTGGTGG
+391 SGD
-400 AEEAGETE
+400 AGET
-408 GEEAGKD
+408 A
-415 ATITHAPRA
+415 
-424 AGSAGE
+424 
-430 AASVAA
+430 
-436 QELAAAQN
+436 
-444 AEPTAETAESAA
+444 
-456 LRESA
+456 RESA
-461 APSAAGRR
+461 VPSAADRR
-469 PSIESATFFTTMVDF
+469 PSVESATFFTTMVDF

-560 RAMHSAYLRDMY
+560 REMHSAYLRDMY

-589 IDLSSID
+589 IDLTSID

-616 AATRLYRGPTRFVL
+616 AATRLYGGPIRFVL
-630 TMSGHIA
+630 AMSGHIA
-637 GVVNPPSAKK
+637 GVVNPPSANK
-647 YGYFIGEVAETPDA
+647 YGYFTGEVAETPDA

-668 HEGSWWPDWDAWVSE
+668 HEGSWWPDWDAWVGE

>member
-1 MSDQSVPT
+1 MSDQPSPT
-9 PPNPDSQR
+9 PTNPDPER
-17 LYEAMSRI
+17 LYEAMGRI
-25 TEQSRRITQSFIERQ
+25 TEQSRRIMQSFIERQ
-40 TSEPREFNPLAPAVV
+40 ANEPREFNPLAPAVV

-70 GRLVEAQV
+70 RRLVEAQV
-78 SLWQD
+78 ALWQD

-102 TVTPEPGDRRF
+102 AVTPEPGDRRF
-113 TDEAWSENP
+113 RDEAWSENP

-224 VAVTP
+224 VAVSP

-241 LQYAPATQTV
+241 LQYAPATETV

-276 FIKWAVEQGHTVFVI
+276 FIKWAVGQGHTVFVI

-298 RLADKTMSDYL
+298 RLAEKTMNDYL
-309 LEGPVAALEAVGKAT
+309 LEGPVAALEAVGQAT
-324 GEPRVNAIG
+324 GESSVNAIG

-345 AYLKARDA
+345 AYLKA
-353 AEPAAP
+353 
-359 ASGAWS
+359 G
-365 EQGLAPAT
+365 
-373 AVETVE
+373 E
-379 AAQNAAMGESAE
+379 AADSSAPEAAAE
-391 SGGTGGTGG
+391 SGDAGESPKAAADADEAQA
-400 AEEAGETE
+400 AENGDAGET
-408 GEEAGKD
+408 
-415 ATITHAPRA
+415 
-424 AGSAGE
+424 
-430 AASVAA
+430 A
-436 QELAAAQN
+436 Q
-444 AEPTAETAESAA
+444 
-456 LRESA
+456 ESA
-461 APSAAGRR
+461 APSTAHRR

-560 RAMHSAYLRDMY
+560 RAMHSSYLREMY
-572 QDNRL
+572 QHNRL
-577 RESGGI
+577 REPGGI
-583 TLDGVP
+583 TLDGVS
-589 IDLSSID
+589 IDLTCID

-602 STREDHIAPWKSTY
+602 STREDHIAPWRSTY
-616 AATRLYRGPTRFVL
+616 AATGLYRGPIRFVL
-630 TMSGHIA
+630 AMSGHIA
-637 GVVNPPSAKK
+637 GVVNPPSANK
-647 YGYFIGEVAETPDA
+647 YGHFTGELAATPDA
-661 WLESATA
+661 WLDAATA

-683 HDGGEAPAREPG
+683 YSGGEAPPREPG
-695 AGALPV
+695 AGALPA

>member
-1 MSDQSVPT
+1 MSDQPSPAPT
-9 PPNPDSQR
+9 NPDPER
-17 LYEAMSRI
+17 LYEAMGRI
-25 TEQSRRITQSFIERQ
+25 TEQSRRIMQSFIERQ
-40 TSEPREFNPLAPAVV
+40 ANEPREFNPLAPAVV
-55 SKAYQALWQQMLTDP
+55 SKAYQALWQQMLADP
-70 GRLVEAQV
+70 RRLVEAQV
-78 SLWQD
+78 ALWQD

-91 ARRMAGEEVEP
+91 ARRMAGEEVAP
-102 TVTPEPGDRRF
+102 AVTPEPGDRRF
-113 TDEAWSENP
+113 KDEAWSENP

-276 FIKWAVEQGHTVFVI
+276 FIKWAVDQGHTVFVI

-298 RLADKTMSDYL
+298 RLAEKSMDDYL
-309 LEGPVAALEAVGKAT
+309 LEGPVAALDAIERAT
-324 GEPRVNAIG
+324 GENRVNAIG

-353 AEPAAP
+353 ARHEVSEDAP
-359 ASGAWS
+359 G
-365 EQGLAPAT
+365 
-373 AVETVE
+373 
-379 AAQNAAMGESAE
+379 
-391 SGGTGGTGG
+391 
-400 AEEAGETE
+400 AGECVERPKGAQTPV
-408 GEEAGKD
+408 GP
-415 ATITHAPRA
+415 TTA
-424 AGSAGE
+424 ARGS
-430 AASVAA
+430 V
-436 QELAAAQN
+436 
-444 AEPTAETAESAA
+444 
-456 LRESA
+456 
-461 APSAAGRR
+461 
-469 PSIESATFFTTMVDF
+469 IESATFFTTMVDF
-484 AEPGELGVFIDEE
+484 EEPGELGVFIDDE
-497 QLALVEESMK
+497 QLALIEESMNEQ
-507 DKGYFDGAKMAEAF
+507 GYFDGARMAEAF

-572 QDNRL
+572 RHNRL
-577 RESGGI
+577 REPGGI

-589 IDLSSID
+589 IDLTAID

-602 STREDHIAPWKSTY
+602 STREDHIAPWRSTY
-616 AATRLYRGPTRFVL
+616 AATRLYRGPVRFVL
-630 TMSGHIA
+630 AMSGHIA
-637 GVVNPPSAKK
+637 GVVNPPAANK
-647 YGYFIGEVAETPDA
+647 YGHFTGELADTPDA

-668 HEGSWWPDWDAWVSE
+668 HDGSWWPDWDAWVSA
-683 HDGGEAPAREPG
+683 HGGGETEPREPG